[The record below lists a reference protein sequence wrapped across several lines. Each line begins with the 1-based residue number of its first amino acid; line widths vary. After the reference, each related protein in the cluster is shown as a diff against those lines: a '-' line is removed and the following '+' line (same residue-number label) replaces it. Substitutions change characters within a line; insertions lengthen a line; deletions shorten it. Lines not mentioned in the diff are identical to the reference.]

1 MPGRFAHHKEFVT
14 GIDFSLFHGIFF
26 LKFPY
31 FSPWHHVT
39 SQKSCFKMYFVT
51 KEFVTS
57 KSIFDGVSFSLK
69 KKQKGSLLAVRG
81 IGVFVC
87 GLLVGR
93 RHELPSEGRG

>member
-1 MPGRFAHHKEFVT
+1 M
-14 GIDFSLFHGIFF
+14 
-26 LKFPY
+26 
-31 FSPWHHVT
+31 
-39 SQKSCFKMYFVT
+39 
-51 KEFVTS
+51 
-57 KSIFDGVSFSLK
+57 SIFDGVSFSLK